1 MRRKRALLCGIAL
14 LALAALLAPTLA
26 LSASLGRNSIW
37 LCREKSRSGWRGF
50 FLQGDRVAEP
60 FELGDDAFADAF
72 GVAAGEEVA
81 AGGRC
86 RSRAALSM

>member
-1 MRRKRALLCGIAL
+1 MRRKGALLCGIAL

-37 LCREKSRSGWRGF
+37 LCRENPVQAWRGF
-50 FLQGDRVAEP
+50 FLYGDRVAEP
-60 FELGDDAFADAF
+60 FELADEAFAGTF

-86 RSRAALSM
+86 RSRRS